1 MQWFLSIFVALALVA
16 CGGGGGSGAAG
27 GSGANN
33 GAGGAGTAGNVIA
46 LRGVAAVGA
55 AVSGRIYMLDASG
68 NERYVDSTDG
78 NFHFNLAGLNAPVL
92 LKVQWADSI
101 GSHRLYSFASAD
113 GIANISP
120 LTDFVVAVA
129 AGGGSPDAL
138 YAAPNARAFAALQ
151 SKLPDAIALM
161 RTYLQPFMVRYG
173 VIGANPITFGFVPDH
188 TGMDA
193 LLDNI
198 SISYSAGNV
207 ALVDKTTQTTLL
219 TAPLANLHLA
229 VTSADWG
236 PADALVATDT
246 RVALDRSGQGLVLW
260 TELVN
265 GSHRL
270 KARRMNSA
278 DPGMTLSTAGDAA
291 APRLAVDGTGNAL
304 AVWTQY
310 SNARNSV
317 WASRYMAS
325 LNLWDAPRMVS
336 SPGAVAHAELPD
348 LSVDQ
353 AGNAIAVWQQGDGRN
368 NHSDAW
374 AARYSVGSGDWS
386 AAAMVSDGIN
396 SAHSLRV
403 AVNASGQGLLA
414 WEQER
419 GDGSAST
426 TQPTDIWVRTYSTSA
441 GWASATLVNAS
452 AGKANTAY
460 VYGNLALDVN
470 AKGHAAVLWSHRALP
485 SKPMV
490 VDAALYVPAQ
500 GWQDAA
506 RIVLASTEDCYD
518 PVVALDDAGNA
529 MAVWQQQTDY
539 GAYGGSNRYVAG
551 QGWGTPGHFV
561 DSRLG
566 DAFLPSLAMDGAG
579 NATVVW
585 YRWSS
590 TNAVDLMINRFTP
603 DGGWATA
610 TVFAPLGTS
619 DSMVR
624 PLPQVAANAAGQ
636 TVVVWGAMLSAVAS
650 WL

>member
-27 GSGANN
+27 GGGANN
-33 GAGGAGTAGNVIA
+33 GTGSAGNAGNVIA
-46 LRGVAAVGA
+46 VRGVAAVGA
-55 AVSGRIYMLDASG
+55 AINGRVYLLDASG

-78 NFHFNLAGLNAPVL
+78 YFNFNLAGVKAPVL
-92 LKVQWADSI
+92 LKVQWNDST

-138 YAAPNARAFAALQ
+138 YTAPNASAFAAMQ
-151 SKLPDAIALM
+151 SKLPEAIALLQ
-161 RTYLQPFMVRYG
+161 TYLQPFLVRYA
-173 VIGANPITFGFVPDH
+173 VTGADPITYGFVPNH

-207 ALVDKTTQTTLL
+207 TLIDKTTQATLL
-219 TAPLANLHLA
+219 AAPVANLPLA
-229 VTSADWG
+229 VTSAKWG
-236 PADALVATDT
+236 PADALRATETDVARDH
-246 RVALDRSGQGLVLW
+246 SGQGLVLW
-260 TELVN
+260 TERVN
-265 GSHRL
+265 GSHWI

-278 DPGMTLSTAGDAA
+278 EPGVTLSTAGDAA
-291 APRLAVDGTGNAL
+291 APRLAVDGKGNAL

-317 WASRYMAS
+317 WASHYTAS

-336 SPGAVAHAELPD
+336 SAAAVANAELPD
-348 LSVDQ
+348 LSLDL

-368 NHSDAW
+368 IHSDGW
-374 AARYSVGSGDWS
+374 AARYRADSGSWS
-386 AAAMVSDGIN
+386 APAMVSDGLN

-419 GDGSAST
+419 GDGSDSIS
-426 TQPTDIWVRTYSTSA
+426 QPTDIWVRMFSTSA
-441 GWASATLVNAS
+441 GWASPTLVNAS

-460 VYGNLALDVN
+460 VYGTLALDVN
-470 AKGHAAVLWSHRALP
+470 AKGHAAVLWSQRALP

-490 VDAALYVPAQ
+490 VAAALYNPAK

-506 RIVLASTEDCYD
+506 SIVLATTEDCYD

-529 MAVWQQQTDY
+529 LAVWQQQTDY

-551 QGWGTPGHFV
+551 LGWGTPGHFV

-585 YRWSS
+585 YRWSGA
-590 TNAVDLMINRFTP
+590 NAIDLMVNRFTP
-603 DGGWATA
+603 DSGWANA
-610 TVFAPLGTS
+610 TVFAPVGTS

-624 PLPQVAANAAGQ
+624 PLPHVVANAAGQ
-636 TVVVWGAMLSAVAS
+636 TLVVWGATLSAVAS